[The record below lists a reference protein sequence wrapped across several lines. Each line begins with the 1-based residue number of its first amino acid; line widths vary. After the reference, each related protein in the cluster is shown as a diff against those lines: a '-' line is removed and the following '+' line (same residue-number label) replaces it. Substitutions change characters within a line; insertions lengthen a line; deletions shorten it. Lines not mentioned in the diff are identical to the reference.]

1 MRTNLNVP
9 FSEKDAARRLGA
21 KWDLARKTWYVEDME
36 NLEPFLRWIPDY
48 LKQPVKAPPRPKLT
62 PRGFSKSPRRGSKP
76 SAAPMPRE

>member
-36 NLEPFLRWIPDY
+36 NLEA
-48 LKQPVKAPPRPKLT
+48 V
-62 PRGFSKSPRRGSKP
+62 P
-76 SAAPMPRE
+76 SLDT